1 MRISDWSSDVC
12 SSDPVNRNPASFI
25 IVIVVN
31 DDDPAG
37 CEPPG
42 RFIKAITHRII
53 PVAVDMGEGDPFD
66 VQRRQGFLEQALHQ
80 IDARSIHRRAKA
92 RELGGNMLVKIVSI
106 PIIRIAIQPLRLSG
120 GYRLLARSEEH
131 TSELQSLMRHSSAVF
146 C

>member
-1 MRISDWSSDVC
+1 MGCSAAIPCSARGLPRSVGAAQDRVQSGLHPEIAMRGQEFVH
-12 SSDPVNRNPASFI
+12 RNPASFI

-66 VQRRQGFLEQALHQ
+66 VQRRQGFLEQ
-80 IDARSIHRRAKA
+80 
-92 RELGGNMLVKIVSI
+92 
-106 PIIRIAIQPLRLSG
+106 
-120 GYRLLARSEEH
+120 RSEER
-131 TSELQSLMRHSSAVF
+131 TSELQSLMRISYAVL
-146 C
+146 CLKKKNINKKITQCKQHYLTI